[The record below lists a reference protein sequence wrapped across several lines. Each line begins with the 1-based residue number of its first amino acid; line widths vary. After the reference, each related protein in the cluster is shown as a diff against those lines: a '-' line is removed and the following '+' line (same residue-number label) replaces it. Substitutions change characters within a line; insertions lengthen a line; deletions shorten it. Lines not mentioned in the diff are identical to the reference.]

1 MKPTPTELPYFLR
14 EEAAWRRIRGGEPH
28 QLARRAL
35 RAVPKRCPNRK
46 LAVREIIRSVR
57 ERGWRFADALT
68 DALFLFY

>member
-1 MKPTPTELPYFLR
+1 MSSY
-14 EEAAWRRIRGGEPH
+14 

-57 ERGWRFADALT
+57 ERGWRFSDALT